1 MKEKVQK
8 QKENKQKENKQKQN
22 KFINLQK
29 FFALAWSISPVY
41 LFVIVING
49 ILNCIQ
55 ILLQVILPK
64 FLIDELLGDKR
75 VEYLIGISAA
85 IVMVNCVCSLLAKS
99 IQCYMDS
106 KNSYVTDK
114 MSEAMAEKIMEVDF
128 SYLENPYYLDLKER
142 AVFAIRNQS
151 VLFQVVQQMTEIVK
165 AIFTIVGLVVLFLS
179 LSPIILC
186 ILLATIVAIIII
198 YSFFMK
204 YELLFYQSL
213 IPINRKY
220 GYYIGLAFESTYQ
233 KDIRLY
239 HMSDMLTNQIGTYT
253 EQINKQFM
261 EYHKK
266 AGKYQGIIS
275 MIQDLQAALAYG
287 YVGIRVVTDRFGARI
302 GIGSFTM
309 YVTSIIQATASMHDL
324 FQQFITFQQMLGYLD
339 PFMEFM
345 SLPSLKEQGKGIEL
359 DKDIQEIAFE
369 HITFSYPNSD
379 KVILNDVS
387 FSIKKGEKISIVG
400 LNGAGKTTLVKL
412 LCRLYHP
419 DSGTIRINGV
429 DIFEYEYESYMKQIA
444 AIFQDYKLFA
454 FTIRENITCNKSK
467 KDMRMEQ
474 IISDVDMEEKI
485 KELPNGIETLFG
497 KEYDKAGIEMSGGQS
512 QKIAIA
518 RALYKDASLIIL
530 DEPTS
535 ALDPIAEADI
545 YQNFNQMV
553 EGKTALYISHRM
565 SSSVFCDKILIL
577 NNGILEDFDTHGNL
591 MKKTEGLYYQLFSS
605 QAENYRM
612 TTENTNF
619 A

>member
-8 QKENKQKENKQKQN
+8 QKKS
-22 KFINLQK
+22 KFGNFKK
-29 FFALAWSISPVY
+29 FFSLAWSISPMY
-41 LFVIVING
+41 LFVILING

-64 FLIDELLGDKR
+64 FLIDELLGDRR
-75 VEYLIGISAA
+75 VEYLIGISGA
-85 IVMVNCVCSLLAKS
+85 IIIVNYVCFLLAKS
-99 IQCYMDS
+99 IKCYMDS
-106 KNSYVTDK
+106 KNIYVIDK

-151 VLFQVVQQMTEIVK
+151 VLFKVVQQMTEILK
-165 AIFTIVGLVVLFLS
+165 SIFTIIALVVLLIS
-179 LSPIILC
+179 LSPVILC
-186 ILLATIVAIIII
+186 ILFGTVVGIIVI

-204 YELLFYQSL
+204 YELMFYQSI

-220 GYYIGLAFESTYQ
+220 GYYVGLAFESTYQ

-239 HMSDMLTNQIGTYT
+239 HMSDMLTNRIGVYT
-253 EQINKQFM
+253 EEINEQFVK
-261 EYHKK
+261 YHKK
-266 AGKYQGIIS
+266 TGTYQGIIS

-287 YVGIRVVTDRFGARI
+287 YVGIRVVTDQFGARI

-309 YVTSIIQATASMHDL
+309 YVTSIIQTTTCIHDL
-324 FQQFITFQQMLGYLD
+324 FKQFITFHQMLEYLE

-345 SLPSLKEQGKGIEL
+345 SLPSLKDQGKGIEL
-359 DKDIQEIAFE
+359 DKDIQEITFE
-369 HITFSYPNSD
+369 HIIFSYPNSD

-429 DIFEYEYESYMKQIA
+429 DIFEYEYESYMKQVA
-444 AIFQDYKLFA
+444 AVFQDYKLFA
-454 FTIRENITCNKSK
+454 FTIHENITCNKSK

-474 IISDVDMEEKI
+474 IISDVGMEEKI
-485 KELPNGIETLFG
+485 RELPNGIQTLFG
-497 KEYDKAGIEMSGGQS
+497 KEYDETGIEMSGGQS

-518 RALYKDASLIIL
+518 RALYKESFLIIL

-545 YQNFNQMV
+545 YQNFNQMT

-565 SSSVFCDKILIL
+565 SSSIFCDKILIL
-577 NNGILEDFDTHGNL
+577 NGGIVEDFDTHENL

-605 QAENYRM
+605 QAEKYHI
-612 TTENTNF
+612 
-619 A
+619 AI

>member
-29 FFALAWSISPVY
+29 FFSLAWSISPVY

-75 VEYLIGISAA
+75 VEYLIGISGA
-85 IVMVNCVCSLLAKS
+85 IIIVNCICSLLAKS

-114 MSEAMAEKIMEVDF
+114 MSETMAEKIMEVDF

-165 AIFTIVGLVVLFLS
+165 AIFTIVGLVVLFMS

-239 HMSDMLTNQIGTYT
+239 HMSDMLTNQIETYT
-253 EQINKQFM
+253 EQINKQ
-261 EYHKK
+261 
-266 AGKYQGIIS
+266 
-275 MIQDLQAALAYG
+275 
-287 YVGIRVVTDRFGARI
+287 
-302 GIGSFTM
+302 
-309 YVTSIIQATASMHDL
+309 
-324 FQQFITFQQMLGYLD
+324 
-339 PFMEFM
+339 FMEFM

-379 KVILNDVS
+379 KVILNDVN

-429 DIFEYEYESYMKQIA
+429 NIFEYEYESYMKQIA

-577 NNGILEDFDTHGNL
+577 NNGILEDFDTHKNL